1 MRVDQK
7 SGNGAG
13 RPGISG
19 PTSALVIPGHL
30 SPVSAPELV
39 EEVEAARA
47 YRLRSRSANTLR
59 AYASD
64 WRQFQDW
71 CWGRGLEPLPALPE
85 VVATYLASLARAGRA
100 DSTITRHVAAIVWQH
115 RHEGLP
121 PPTARDTHQLIADTL
136 SGIRREQRLRPTRKK
151 AAIGAKDLAG
161 MIGKSDGLTTRAVR
175 DRAILALGLAAA
187 LRRSELVALQLADV
201 QLVDAGVTVRV
212 GYSKTDQEGEG
223 ATIAVPTGKT
233 LRPVAHLNAWL
244 AIRGGEP
251 GPLFTRIGTKGEY
264 TAEAMSDR
272 SVARLVKRYA
282 RLQGLDPE
290 VIAGHSLR
298 AGFLTE
304 AARNRASLAKMQEVS
319 RHKSLKVL
327 LGYVRSAERF
337 DDHAGAGFL

>member
-1 MRVDQK
+1 MDQQ
-7 SGNGAG
+7 SGEGAG
-13 RPGISG
+13 RAELAG
-19 PTSALVIPGHL
+19 TANALVAAGDL
-30 SPVSAPELV
+30 SPASTPELV
-39 EEVEAARA
+39 AEVEAARS

-71 CWGRGLEPLPALPE
+71 CWGRGLKPLPALPE

-121 PPTARDTHQLIADTL
+121 PPTAHDTHQLIADTL
-136 SGIRREQRLRPTRKK
+136 SGIRREQRARPTRKK
-151 AAIGAKDLAG
+151 AAISAKDLAG
-161 MIGKSDGLTTRAVR
+161 MIGKSDGLSTRAVR

-201 QLVDAGVTVRV
+201 ELVDAGMTVRV
-212 GYSKTDQEGEG
+212 RHSKTDQEGEG
-223 ATIAVPTGKT
+223 ATIAVPAGKT

-272 SVARLVKRYA
+272 SVARMVKR
-282 RLQGLDPE
+282 
-290 VIAGHSLR
+290 
-298 AGFLTE
+298 
-304 AARNRASLAKMQEVS
+304 
-319 RHKSLKVL
+319 
-327 LGYVRSAERF
+327 
-337 DDHAGAGFL
+337 

>member
-1 MRVDQK
+1 VEERIDE
-7 SGNGAG
+7 GAG

-19 PTSALVIPGHL
+19 QASALVIPGHL
-30 SPVSAPELV
+30 SPACAPELV

-121 PPTARDTHQLIADTL
+121 PPTAHDTHQLIADTL
-136 SGIRREQRLRPTRKK
+136 SGIRREQRLRPTRQK
-151 AAIGAKDLAG
+151 AAISAKDLAG
-161 MIGKSDGLTTRAVR
+161 MIGKSDGLSTRAVR

-201 QLVDAGVTVRV
+201 ELVDAGMTVRV
-212 GYSKTDQEGEG
+212 RHSKTDQEGEG
-223 ATIAVPTGKT
+223 ATIAVPAGKT

-264 TAEAMSDR
+264 TTEVMSDR

-290 VIAGHSLR
+290 VLAGHSLR

-327 LGYVRSAERF
+327 IGYIRSAERF
-337 DDHAGAGFL
+337 DNHAGAGFL